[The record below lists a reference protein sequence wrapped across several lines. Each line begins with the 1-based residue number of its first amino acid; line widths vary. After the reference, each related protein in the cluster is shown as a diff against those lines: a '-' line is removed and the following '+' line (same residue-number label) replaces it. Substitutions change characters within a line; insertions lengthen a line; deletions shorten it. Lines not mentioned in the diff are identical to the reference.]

1 MLNILVAKEDPSSE
15 KMRVNNIIEFYEL
28 KRKQKETEE
37 KILKLLTNSESGNIL
52 DDQNLIE
59 TLQQS
64 KVEAK
69 VA

>member
-37 KILKLLTNSESGNIL
+37 KILKLLTSSDGGNIL
-52 DDQNLIE
+52 DD
-59 TLQQS
+59 
-64 KVEAK
+64 
-69 VA
+69 